1 MDLAK
6 QRSYEQALEL
16 AQAAFQESEPEER
29 VIKAGASLEPAGKR
43 ERVVLPFLTETCFIS
58 LPECGFSSSSGKPV
72 SLVTRVLLLHY
83 LLRADGHRL
92 TAEWASYKDLPGG
105 LHYAHVI
112 GRRVSEPILRRFGRR
127 AGRFQEIGL
136 SLNGRPAGV
145 GDGSF
150 ILQALPRVPV
160 QYVLWEGDDEFPPSI
175 QILFDTSVVHY
186 LPLEDIV
193 VLAQLTTG
201 RLVARS
207 GLSPT

>member
-1 MDLAK
+1 MDLEK
-6 QRSYEQALEL
+6 QRSYEQAFEL
-16 AQAAFQESEPEER
+16 ARVSLREADPEER
-29 VIKAGASLEPAGKR
+29 ARRAGASLEASGPGR
-43 ERVVLPFLTETCFIS
+43 RIVLPFLTETCLVSF
-58 LPECGFSSSSGKPV
+58 PECEFTSSSGKPV

-83 LLRADGHRL
+83 LLRADGHGV

-112 GRRVSEPILRRFGRR
+112 GRRVAEPILRRFGRG

-150 ILQALPRVPV
+150 VLQALPRVPV
-160 QYVLWEGDDEFPPSI
+160 QYVLWEGDDEFSPSL
-175 QILFDTSVVHY
+175 QILFDTSIVHY
-186 LPLEDIV
+186 LSLEDIV

-201 RLVARS
+201 RLVARF